1 VSHESD
7 SWVKVRSAALSAEI
21 NPLGAQ
27 LSILRDRD
35 ARDLLWN
42 GEAAVWASRA
52 PILFPIVGSLAGG
65 RYRLGHRS
73 FALSRHGFARGK
85 LFEVVA
91 TTPSSATFRLRA
103 DDSTLAVY
111 PFPFE
116 LDVSY
121 VLASSTLS
129 VTALVRNTGN
139 EPMPAS
145 LGFHPGL
152 RWPLPY
158 GATRG
163 EHFIEFEADEPAPI
177 RRINAEGL
185 LTPEGFAT
193 PVVNRRLMLS
203 DELFR
208 DDVLILDR
216 LNSRSVRYGSAHGP
230 QIELR
235 FPDAQYLGIW
245 TKPGA
250 PFLCIEPW
258 QGITDPAGFADDF
271 TRKPGVFTVAPRA
284 SSNSTRSRT
293 TDSSSLGFGT
303 FGVATAHPIG
313 AIFRKESLVSAFTSA
328 PTASPCSFR

>member
-1 VSHESD
+1 VSQESG
-7 SWVKVRSAALSAEI
+7 SWVKVRSATLTAEI

-27 LSILRDRD
+27 LSTLRDREG
-35 ARDLLWN
+35 RDLLWN
-42 GEAAVWASRA
+42 GDAAVWAGRA

-65 RYRLGHRS
+65 RYRLGGRS

-85 LFEVVA
+85 PFEVVA

-103 DDSTLAVY
+103 DEATLAVY

-129 VTALVRNTGN
+129 VSASVRNTGN
-139 EPMPAS
+139 EPLPAS

-152 RWPLPY
+152 CWPLPC
-158 GATRG
+158 GAARAA
-163 EHFIEFEADEPAPI
+163 HFIEFEADEPAPI
-177 RRINAEGL
+177 RRIDADGL
-185 LTPEGFAT
+185 VKPEGFPT

-208 DDVLILDR
+208 DDVMILDPI
-216 LNSRSVRYGSAHGP
+216 RSKSLRYGAAQGP
-230 QIELR
+230 QIEVR
-235 FPDAQYLGIW
+235 FPDAQYLGLW

-250 PFLCIEPW
+250 PFICIEPW

-271 TRKPGVFTVAPRA
+271 TRKPGVFIVEPGA
-284 SSNSTRSRT
+284 SRSLNMGITLRE
-293 TDSSSLGFGT
+293 G
-303 FGVATAHPIG
+303 
-313 AIFRKESLVSAFTSA
+313 
-328 PTASPCSFR
+328 

>member
-1 VSHESD
+1 MSQESG
-7 SWVKVRSAALSAEI
+7 SWVRVRSAALSAEI

-27 LSILRDRD
+27 LSVLRDRE

-42 GEAAVWASRA
+42 GDAAVWASRA

-65 RYRLGHRS
+65 RYRLGNRT

-85 LFEVVA
+85 AFEVVA
-91 TTPSSATFRLRA
+91 TTGSSATFRLRA
-103 DDSTLAVY
+103 DESTLAVY

-116 LDVSY
+116 LEVSY

-129 VTALVRNTGN
+129 VTALVRNTGS

-163 EHFIEFEADEPAPI
+163 AHFIEFEADEPAPV
-177 RRINAEGL
+177 RRINSDGL
-185 LTPEGFAT
+185 LVPEGFPT

-203 DELFR
+203 EDLFR
-208 DDVLILDR
+208 DDVLIIDQ
-216 LNSRSVRYGSAHGP
+216 LNSRSLRYGPAGGP
-230 QIELR
+230 VIEVR
-235 FPDAQYLGIW
+235 FPDARYLGLW

-250 PFLCIEPW
+250 PFICIEPW
-258 QGITDPAGFADDF
+258 QGITDPAGFSDDF
-271 TRKPGVFTVAPRA
+271 TRKPGVFSVVPGA
-284 SSNSTRSRT
+284 SH
-293 TDSSSLGFGT
+293 SLNMGITLRDG
-303 FGVATAHPIG
+303 
-313 AIFRKESLVSAFTSA
+313 
-328 PTASPCSFR
+328 

>member
-1 VSHESD
+1 MSQESG
-7 SWVKVRSAALSAEI
+7 SWVKVRSATLTAEI

-27 LSILRDRD
+27 LSTLRDREG
-35 ARDLLWN
+35 RDLLWN
-42 GEAAVWASRA
+42 GDAAVWAGRA

-65 RYRLGHRS
+65 RYRLGGRS

-85 LFEVVA
+85 PFEVVA

-103 DDSTLAVY
+103 DEATLAVY

-129 VTALVRNTGN
+129 VSASVRNTGN
-139 EPMPAS
+139 EPLPAS

-152 RWPLPY
+152 CWPLPC
-158 GATRG
+158 GAARAA
-163 EHFIEFEADEPAPI
+163 HFIEFEADEPAPI
-177 RRINAEGL
+177 RRIDADGL
-185 LTPEGFAT
+185 VKPEGFPT

-208 DDVLILDR
+208 DDVMILDPI
-216 LNSRSVRYGSAHGP
+216 RSKSLRYGAAQGP
-230 QIELR
+230 QIEVR
-235 FPDAQYLGIW
+235 FPDAQYLGLW

-250 PFLCIEPW
+250 PFICIEPW

-271 TRKPGVFTVAPRA
+271 TRKPGVFIVEPGA
-284 SSNSTRSRT
+284 SRSLNMGITLRE
-293 TDSSSLGFGT
+293 G
-303 FGVATAHPIG
+303 
-313 AIFRKESLVSAFTSA
+313 
-328 PTASPCSFR
+328 

>member
-1 VSHESD
+1 MPQESGH
-7 SWVKVRSAALSAEI
+7 WIKVRSAALTAEI

-35 ARDLLWN
+35 GRDLLWN
-42 GEAAVWASRA
+42 GDAAVWAGRA

-65 RYRLGHRS
+65 AYRLGGKS

-85 LFEVVA
+85 PFDVVA
-91 TTPSSATFRLRA
+91 TTSSSATFRLRA

-116 LDVSY
+116 LEVSY

-129 VTALVRNTGN
+129 LTASVRNTGS
-139 EPMPAS
+139 EALPAS

-152 RWPLPY
+152 CWPLPY
-158 GATRG
+158 GAPRG
-163 EHFIEFEADEPAPI
+163 AHFIEFEADEPAPI

-185 LTPEGFAT
+185 LKPERLPSPVAT
-193 PVVNRRLMLS
+193 RRLMLT

-208 DDVLILDR
+208 EDVVILDALR
-216 LNSRSVRYGSAHGP
+216 SRSLRYGAANGP
-230 QIELR
+230 QIDVR
-235 FPDAQYLGIW
+235 FPDAKYLGLW

-250 PFLCIEPW
+250 PFICIEPW

-271 TRKPGVFTVAPRA
+271 RRKPGVFSVAPGA
-284 SSNSTRSRT
+284 SH
-293 TDSSSLGFGT
+293 SLNMSITLRDG
-303 FGVATAHPIG
+303 
-313 AIFRKESLVSAFTSA
+313 
-328 PTASPCSFR
+328 

>member
-1 VSHESD
+1 MTQESG

-27 LSILRDRD
+27 LSVLRDRD

-42 GEAAVWASRA
+42 GDAAVWASRA

-65 RYRLGHRS
+65 TYRLGNRS
-73 FALSRHGFARGK
+73 FELSRHGFARGK
-85 LFEVVA
+85 MFEVVA
-91 TTPSSATFRLRA
+91 ITPSSATFRLSS
-103 DDSTLAVY
+103 DESTLAVY
-111 PFPFE
+111 PFQFE
-116 LDVSY
+116 LEVSY

-139 EPMPAS
+139 VPMPAS

-158 GATRG
+158 GAAR
-163 EHFIEFEADEPAPI
+163 EAHYIEFESDEPGLV

-185 LTPEGFAT
+185 LVPEGFPT
-193 PVVNRRLMLS
+193 PVVNRRLTLS

-216 LNSRSVRYGSAHGP
+216 LHSRSVRYGPAHGP
-230 QIELR
+230 QIEVR
-235 FPDAQYLGIW
+235 FPDAQYLGLW

-250 PFLCIEPW
+250 PFICIEPW
-258 QGITDPAGFADDF
+258 QGITDPAGFTGDF
-271 TRKPGVFTVAPRA
+271 TRKPGVFMVTPGA
-284 SSNSTRSRT
+284 SH
-293 TDSSSLGFGT
+293 SLNMGITLREG
-303 FGVATAHPIG
+303 
-313 AIFRKESLVSAFTSA
+313 
-328 PTASPCSFR
+328 

>member
-1 VSHESD
+1 MSQESG
-7 SWVKVRSAALSAEI
+7 SWVKVRSATLTAEI

-27 LSILRDRD
+27 LSTLRDREG
-35 ARDLLWN
+35 RDLLWN
-42 GEAAVWASRA
+42 GDAAVWAGRA

-65 RYRLGHRS
+65 RYRLGGRS

-85 LFEVVA
+85 PFEVVA

-103 DDSTLAVY
+103 DEATLAVY

-129 VTALVRNTGN
+129 VSASVRNTGN
-139 EPMPAS
+139 EPLPAS

-152 RWPLPY
+152 CWPLPY
-158 GATRG
+158 GAARAA
-163 EHFIEFEADEPAPI
+163 HFIEFEADEPAPI
-177 RRINAEGL
+177 RRIDADGLVKPEGL
-185 LTPEGFAT
+185 PT

-208 DDVLILDR
+208 DDVMILDPI
-216 LNSRSVRYGSAHGP
+216 RSKSLRYGAAQGP
-230 QIELR
+230 QIEVR
-235 FPDAQYLGIW
+235 FPDAQYLGLW

-250 PFLCIEPW
+250 PFICIEPW

-271 TRKPGVFTVAPRA
+271 TRKPGVFLVEPGA
-284 SSNSTRSRT
+284 SRSLNMGITLRE
-293 TDSSSLGFGT
+293 G
-303 FGVATAHPIG
+303 
-313 AIFRKESLVSAFTSA
+313 
-328 PTASPCSFR
+328 